1 MREPQAEPDAHESGG
16 GGRREAF
23 GKEDRC
29 QLSGPTR
36 RCYHPPR
43 DRRLTLVDAH
53 HHFWDPATNPY
64 PWLSPTPLP
73 TLRYGDYAALRRRYL
88 PQDYAR
94 DTAGWVIAGTVHVEA
109 EWDRADPVAETRW
122 LAEVRRRH
130 GWPTVAVAH
139 AALQGDGVDA
149 VLAAHAAFDFVR
161 GIRQKPEPGQM
172 SDARWRRGYA
182 RLAPHGLS
190 YDLQAPFERRAEAAG
205 LARDFPDTRIVV
217 NHTGLP
223 VDHGED
229 GLKAWRRALETV
241 AAQPSVALKVSGLG
255 GPDQSWPVEANRRV
269 VRDAIAIFGVA
280 RCLFASNYPVDSLC
294 ASFDA
299 IFRAFDGFTADL
311 PEADRRALFSDNARR
326 IYRMDEAPP
335 G

>member
-1 MREPQAEPDAHESGG
+1 MRGSMASILSRVCPMREPQAEPDAHESGG

-43 DRRLTLVDAH
+43 DRRLTLVDPH
-53 HHFWDPATNPY
+53 HHFWDPPTNP
-64 PWLSPTPLP
+64 
-73 TLRYGDYAALRRRYL
+73 
-88 PQDYAR
+88 
-94 DTAGWVIAGTVHVEA
+94 
-109 EWDRADPVAETRW
+109 
-122 LAEVRRRH
+122 
-130 GWPTVAVAH
+130 
-139 AALQGDGVDA
+139 
-149 VLAAHAAFDFVR
+149 
-161 GIRQKPEPGQM
+161 
-172 SDARWRRGYA
+172 DARCRRGYA
-182 RLAPHGLS
+182 RLGRHGLS